1 MSLIKYPYTDLHNIN
16 LDWIIEEVKKC
27 YSPEN
32 PPDMAVLSVNGMT
45 GEVTL
50 YTDPA
55 AVLPEI
61 DGTTWS
67 LGRTAAGTLVGIKFN
82 KTLPLQRMN
91 GTSLFNIY
99 DEGNPPP
106 YPVTSVNGRTG
117 AVSVQEAFFSL
128 TGDTIT
134 FITDSPDHSW
144 SLDRATV
151 DGSISLRLDT
161 TNDTPSAYLEY
172 VSDDE
177 TITRTIKL
185 LTPDDIPSS
194 SGVVSVNGE
203 AGVVTLTGDDISKE
217 EGSAVSVASAI
228 NTLDDDVENIT
239 NKIGNTA
246 MGTQATTVTG
256 AIKEHSTGIS
266 NINTKIGNVGNTS
279 LQSQVDGIN
288 TKVGNVGATSLQTQ
302 VDGINTKLGNVGNT
316 PVQDQINTLNNQITN
331 VTTGQIALNSSKVS
345 SGTLDITTCRKTG
358 KIVNVAARVY
368 GITDGAVSATGV
380 FFNIP
385 EGFRPVATTY
395 GYAYLTIDG
404 GFVPVFAQIGT
415 NGEVQIN
422 YSGSRYVTQAFFCA
436 TYVI

>member
-1 MSLIKYPYTDLHNIN
+1 MSLIKYPYTNLHEIN
-16 LDWIIEEVKKC
+16 LDWLIEEVKKC

-45 GEVTL
+45 GDVTL

-61 DGTTWS
+61 EGTTWS

-91 GTSLFNIY
+91 GNSLFNIY

-117 AVSVQEAFFSL
+117 SVSVQEAFFSL

-161 TNDTPSAYLEY
+161 TNDTPAAYLEY

-194 SGVVSVNGE
+194 AGVVSVNGE
-203 AGVVTLTGDDISKE
+203 AGVVTLTGDDIAQE
-217 EGSAVSVASAI
+217 EGSAVTVASAI
-228 NTLDDDVENIT
+228 NTLGDDVENIT
-239 NKIGNTA
+239 DKIGNTA
-246 MGTQATTVTG
+246 MGTQATTITG
-256 AIKEHSTGIS
+256 AVKEHNTAIT
-266 NINTKIGNVGNTS
+266 NINN
-279 LQSQVDGIN
+279 
-288 TKVGNVGATSLQTQ
+288 
-302 VDGINTKLGNVGNT
+302 KLGNVGNT
-316 PVQDQINTLNNQITN
+316 SVQDQLDILNSNTTPLYKENNGATTAVSPSTWETIAQITLPAGAWLIIGESDFSLN
-331 VTTGQIALNSSKVS
+331 QSGIRVLMITYSATDTANKPENSVLATGRAVLSRCRILRNSTETTVYL
-345 SGTLDITTCRKTG
+345 
-358 KIVNVAARVY
+358 RVY
-368 GITDGAVSATGV
+368 HTSGESINCIGNLRCIRV
-380 FFNIP
+380 N
-385 EGFRPVATTY
+385 TTW
-395 GYAYLTIDG
+395 T
-404 GFVPVFAQIGT
+404 T
-415 NGEVQIN
+415 
-422 YSGSRYVTQAFFCA
+422 
-436 TYVI
+436 

>member
-61 DGTTWS
+61 EGTTWS
-67 LGRTAAGTLVGIKFN
+67 LGRTAAGTMVGIKFN

-91 GTSLFNIY
+91 GNSLFNIY

-117 AVSVQEAFFSL
+117 AVQVQEAFFSL

-151 DGSISLRLDT
+151 DGAISLRLDT

-194 SGVVSVNGE
+194 SGVVSVNGK
-203 AGVVTLTGDDISKE
+203 AGVVTLTGDDLAQE
-217 EGSAVSVASAI
+217 EGSAVTVASAL
-228 NTLDDDVENIT
+228 NTLGDDVENIT
-239 NKIGNTA
+239 DKIGNTA

-256 AIKEHSTGIS
+256 AIKEHNTAIS
-266 NINTKIGNVGNTS
+266 NINTKIANLPNV
-279 LQSQVDGIN
+279 
-288 TKVGNVGATSLQTQ
+288 AY
-302 VDGINTKLGNVGNT
+302 
-316 PVQDQINTLNNQITN
+316 TN
-331 VTTGQIALNSSKVS
+331 VYGANASQFETALTSAIANM
-345 SGTLDITTCRKTG
+345 GND
-358 KIVNVAARVY
+358 NVR
-368 GITDGAVSATGV
+368 IC
-380 FFNIP
+380 P
-385 EGFRPVATTY
+385 C
-395 GYAYLTIDG
+395 YA
-404 GFVPVFAQIGT
+404 
-415 NGEVQIN
+415 N
-422 YSGSRYVTQAFFCA
+422 YSGSITNGGRGIVIFSRASTVYYAFIITTSSVKSGYYA
-436 TYVI
+436 NDAWTWL

>member
-1 MSLIKYPYTDLHNIN
+1 MSLIKYPYTNLHEIN
-16 LDWIIEEVKKC
+16 LDWLIEEVKKC

-45 GEVTL
+45 GDVTL

-61 DGTTWS
+61 EGTTWS

-91 GTSLFNIY
+91 GNSLFNIY

-117 AVSVQEAFFSL
+117 SVSVQEAFFSL

-161 TNDTPSAYLEY
+161 TNNTPAAYLEY

-194 SGVVSVNGE
+194 AGVVSVNGE
-203 AGVVTLTGDDISKE
+203 AGVVTLTGDDIAQE
-217 EGSAVSVASAI
+217 EGSAVTVASAI
-228 NTLDDDVENIT
+228 NTLGDDVENIT
-239 NKIGNTA
+239 DKI
-246 MGTQATTVTG
+246 
-256 AIKEHSTGIS
+256 AIKSHT
-266 NINTKIGNVGNTS
+266 
-279 LQSQVDGIN
+279 
-288 TKVGNVGATSLQTQ
+288 
-302 VDGINTKLGNVGNT
+302 
-316 PVQDQINTLNNQITN
+316 VQN
-331 VTTGQIALNSSKVS
+331 VTTDTNASFNSGLMVADAIIVGVNATVGTGFITVAGVYNGEWVMQVRNFSN
-345 SGTLDITTCRKTG
+345 GTLKT
-358 KIVNVAARVY
+358 
-368 GITDGAVSATGV
+368 SS
-380 FFNIP
+380 NIGNI
-385 EGFRPVATTY
+385 EILYR
-395 GYAYLTIDG
+395 D
-404 GFVPVFAQIGT
+404 
-415 NGEVQIN
+415 
-422 YSGSRYVTQAFFCA
+422 R
-436 TYVI
+436 

>member
-1 MSLIKYPYTDLHNIN
+1 MSLIKYPYTDLHSIN

-45 GEVTL
+45 GDVTL

-55 AVLPEI
+55 AVFPEI
-61 DGTTWS
+61 EGTTWS

-91 GTSLFNIY
+91 GNSLFNIY

-144 SLDRATV
+144 SLDRATL

-177 TITRTIKL
+177 TIHRTIKL

-194 SGVVSVNGE
+194 SGVVSVNGK
-203 AGVVTLTGDDISKE
+203 AGIVTLTGDDIAQE
-217 EGSAVSVASAI
+217 EGSAVTVASAL
-228 NTLDDDVENIT
+228 NTLGDNVENIT
-239 NKIGNTA
+239 DKIGSTS

-256 AIKEHSTGIS
+256 AIREHSTA
-266 NINTKIGNVGNTS
+266 IGNANTN
-279 LQSQVDGIN
+279 ITN
-288 TKVGNVGATSLQTQ
+288 
-302 VDGINTKLGNVGNT
+302 INTKLGNVGST
-316 PVQDQINTLNNQITN
+316 PVQDQIDSLNSNLTSLNTPEDKQITN
-331 VTTGQIALNSSKVS
+331 TASYFAERTAFKARRVGHSVNIYSYVQITTAIP
-345 SGTLDITTCRKTG
+345 SGTEFADTHFPM
-358 KIVNVAARVY
+358 AE
-368 GITDGAVSATGV
+368 GIFLMMGGDGANPRIVRCTAGKLLSDSAIPTGYYYV
-380 FFNIP
+380 V
-385 EGFRPVATTY
+385 GSALAPVIA
-395 GYAYLTIDG
+395 
-404 GFVPVFAQIGT
+404 
-415 NGEVQIN
+415 N
-422 YSGSRYVTQAFFCA
+422 
-436 TYVI
+436 

>member
-1 MSLIKYPYTDLHNIN
+1 MSLIKYPYTNLHEIN
-16 LDWIIEEVKKC
+16 LDWLIEEVKKC

-45 GEVTL
+45 GDVTL

-61 DGTTWS
+61 EGTTWS

-91 GTSLFNIY
+91 GNSLFNIY

-117 AVSVQEAFFSL
+117 SVSVQEAFFSL

-161 TNDTPSAYLEY
+161 TNNTPAAYLEY

-194 SGVVSVNGE
+194 AGVVSVNGE
-203 AGVVTLTGDDISKE
+203 AGVVTLTGDDIAQE
-217 EGSAVSVASAI
+217 EGSAVTVASAI
-228 NTLDDDVENIT
+228 NTLGDDVENIT
-239 NKIGNTA
+239 DKIGNTA
-246 MGTQATTVTG
+246 MGTQATTITG
-256 AIKEHSTGIS
+256 AVKEHNTAIT
-266 NINTKIGNVGNTS
+266 NINN
-279 LQSQVDGIN
+279 
-288 TKVGNVGATSLQTQ
+288 
-302 VDGINTKLGNVGNT
+302 KLGNVGNT
-316 PVQDQINTLNNQITN
+316 SVQDQLDTLNSNKANTACFKSSEAVFAPASVGNQTETVTFPTAFEKVPVVMATWKDTPTVLAHMSFLTIT
-331 VTTGQIALNSSKVS
+331 SVS
-345 SGTLDITTCRKTG
+345 KTG
-358 KIVNVAARVY
+358 FTIATERKNA
-368 GITDGAVSATGV
+368 SAGW
-380 FFNIP
+380 
-385 EGFRPVATTY
+385 R
-395 GYAYLTIDG
+395 
-404 GFVPVFAQIGT
+404 FAWF
-415 NGEVQIN
+415 
-422 YSGSRYVTQAFFCA
+422 AFSPND
-436 TYVI
+436 

>member
-1 MSLIKYPYTDLHNIN
+1 MSLIKYPYTNLHEIN
-16 LDWIIEEVKKC
+16 LDWLIEEVKKC

-45 GEVTL
+45 GDVTL

-61 DGTTWS
+61 EGTTWS

-91 GTSLFNIY
+91 GNSLFNIY

-117 AVSVQEAFFSL
+117 SVSVQEAFFSL

-161 TNDTPSAYLEY
+161 TNDTPAAYLEY

-194 SGVVSVNGE
+194 AGVVSVNGE
-203 AGVVTLTGDDISKE
+203 AGVVTLTGDDIAQE
-217 EGSAVSVASAI
+217 DGSAVTVASAI
-228 NTLDDDVENIT
+228 NTLGDDVENIT
-239 NKIGNTA
+239 DKIGNTA
-246 MGTQATTVTG
+246 MGTQATTITG
-256 AIKEHSTGIS
+256 AVKEHNTAIT
-266 NINTKIGNVGNTS
+266 NINN
-279 LQSQVDGIN
+279 
-288 TKVGNVGATSLQTQ
+288 
-302 VDGINTKLGNVGNT
+302 KLGNVGNT
-316 PVQDQINTLNNQITN
+316 SVQDQLDTLNSNIVSRSSTI
-331 VTTGQIALNSSKVS
+331 VTIPVGTTEGLFDC
-345 SGTLDITTCRKTG
+345 GTLATLFNKTGLDQSYIITTFGYIRSGNTTTMDNEVPILVYNNHMYIK
-358 KIVNVAARVY
+358 VAGTVSN
-368 GITDGAVSATGV
+368 TDISIGV
-380 FFNIP
+380 
-385 EGFRPVATTY
+385 
-395 GYAYLTIDG
+395 
-404 GFVPVFAQIGT
+404 
-415 NGEVQIN
+415 
-422 YSGSRYVTQAFFCA
+422 
-436 TYVI
+436 VIQYKMP

>member
-1 MSLIKYPYTDLHNIN
+1 MSLIKYPYTDLHSIN

-45 GEVTL
+45 GDVTL

-61 DGTTWS
+61 EGTTWS

-91 GTSLFNIY
+91 GNSLFNIY

-144 SLDRATV
+144 SLDRATL

-177 TITRTIKL
+177 TIHRTIKL

-194 SGVVSVNGE
+194 AGVVSVNGM
-203 AGVVTLTGDDISKE
+203 AGVVALDGDDIPKE
-217 EGSAVSVASAI
+217 EGSAVSVASAL
-228 NTLDDDVENIT
+228 NTLGDDVENIT
-239 NKIGNTA
+239 DKIGNTA

-256 AIKEHSTGIS
+256 AVKEHSTAIS
-266 NINTKIGNVGNTS
+266 NINTKM
-279 LQSQVDGIN
+279 
-288 TKVGNVGATSLQTQ
+288 GNVGATPVQNQIDTISSQIART
-302 VDGINTKLGNVGNT
+302 NVG
-316 PVQDQINTLNNQITN
+316 VTLNTTGNQYFTHGATHGNKQNGVYSVGIN
-331 VTTGQIALNSSKVS
+331 VTTKVEVPANTELNIGNVS
-345 SGTLDITTCRKTG
+345 
-358 KIVNVAARVY
+358 VNPSW
-368 GITDGAVSATGV
+368 TATGFV
-380 FFNIP
+380 VVNNTSLL
-385 EGFRPVATTY
+385 V
-395 GYAYLTIDG
+395 G
-404 GFVPVFAQIGT
+404 GAQISASGGIYIRLNDSIPAGRDLIIFAMT
-415 NGEVQIN
+415 N
-422 YSGSRYVTQAFFCA
+422 YY
-436 TYVI
+436 

>member
-1 MSLIKYPYTDLHNIN
+1 MSLIKYPYTNLHEIN
-16 LDWIIEEVKKC
+16 LDWLIEEVKKC

-45 GEVTL
+45 GDVTL

-61 DGTTWS
+61 EDTTWS

-91 GTSLFNIY
+91 GNSLFNIY

-117 AVSVQEAFFSL
+117 SVSVQEAFFSL

-161 TNDTPSAYLEY
+161 TNNTPAAYLEY

-194 SGVVSVNGE
+194 AGVVSVNGE
-203 AGVVTLTGDDISKE
+203 AGVVTLTGDDIAQE
-217 EGSAVSVASAI
+217 EGSAVTVASAI
-228 NTLDDDVENIT
+228 NTLGDDVENIT
-239 NKIGNTA
+239 DKIGNTA
-246 MGTQATTVTG
+246 MGTQATTITG
-256 AIKEHSTGIS
+256 AVKEHNTAIT
-266 NINTKIGNVGNTS
+266 NINN
-279 LQSQVDGIN
+279 
-288 TKVGNVGATSLQTQ
+288 
-302 VDGINTKLGNVGNT
+302 KLGNVGNT
-316 PVQDQINTLNNQITN
+316 SVQDQLDTLNSKLTPVTVAIVPDENIELFTN
-331 VTTGQIALNSSKVS
+331 TSTALEINGCFYVAVTAMAKVDIVNSTLFTLSSSKEV
-345 SGTLDITTCRKTG
+345 RKS
-358 KIVNVAARVY
+358 VV
-368 GITDGAVSATGV
+368 
-380 FFNIP
+380 IP
-385 EGFRPVATTY
+385 MG
-395 GYAYLTIDG
+395 
-404 GFVPVFAQIGT
+404 IGT
-415 NGEVQIN
+415 SQWTNNE
-422 YSGSRYVTQAFFCA
+422 SGYCYASSRSFVGNVPQGKWFHIVAMIPCA
-436 TYVI
+436 

>member
-32 PPDMAVLSVNGMT
+32 PPDDVVLSVNGMT
-45 GEVTL
+45 GDVTL

-194 SGVVSVNGE
+194 SGVVSVNGK
-203 AGVVTLTGDDISKE
+203 AGVVTLTGDDIARE

-239 NKIGNTA
+239 DKIGNTA
-246 MGTQATTVTG
+246 MGTQATTLTG
-256 AIKEHSTGIS
+256 AIKEHNTEIT
-266 NINTKIGNVGNTS
+266 NINTNIGTVGNTPLQDQIDSINTNIGNVGTTS
-279 LQSQVDGIN
+279 LQDQVDSIN
-288 TKVGNVGATSLQTQ
+288 SNIADMQSVEDYTAYGPTYCYLKIKNNVVYIYGTSAGGVTLIGDGAWHTLTTIGPAFRPAYDVYFTGSTAGGKAISFHISTNGNV
-302 VDGINTKLGNVGNT
+302 D
-316 PVQDQINTLNNQITN
+316 
-331 VTTGQIALNSSKVS
+331 
-345 SGTLDITTCRKTG
+345 
-358 KIVNVAARVY
+358 
-368 GITDGAVSATGV
+368 
-380 FFNIP
+380 
-385 EGFRPVATTY
+385 
-395 GYAYLTIDG
+395 
-404 GFVPVFAQIGT
+404 
-415 NGEVQIN
+415 
-422 YSGSRYVTQAFFCA
+422 YVTDAN
-436 TYVI
+436 TSYWNYGGVYII

>member
-1 MSLIKYPYTDLHNIN
+1 MSLIKYPYTNLHEIN
-16 LDWIIEEVKKC
+16 LDWLIEEVKKC

-45 GEVTL
+45 GDVTL

-61 DGTTWS
+61 EGTTWS

-91 GTSLFNIY
+91 GNSLFNIY

-117 AVSVQEAFFSL
+117 SVSVQEAFFSL

-161 TNDTPSAYLEY
+161 TNDTPAAYLEY

-194 SGVVSVNGE
+194 AGVVSVNGE
-203 AGVVTLTGDDISKE
+203 AGVVTLTGDDIAQE
-217 EGSAVSVASAI
+217 EGSAVTVASAI

-239 NKIGNTA
+239 DKIGNTA
-246 MGTQATTVTG
+246 MGTQATTITG
-256 AIKEHSTGIS
+256 AVKEHNTAIT
-266 NINTKIGNVGNTS
+266 NINN
-279 LQSQVDGIN
+279 
-288 TKVGNVGATSLQTQ
+288 
-302 VDGINTKLGNVGNT
+302 KLGNVGNT
-316 PVQDQINTLNNQITN
+316 SVQDQLDTLNSKLGNSKIYRISKT
-331 VTTGQIALNSSKVS
+331 VTIPAGNTTTPGELEVDFSSEIGDSSIWAVMCTLNSSV
-345 SGTLDITTCRKTG
+345 LPY
-358 KIVNVAARVY
+358 VNNA
-368 GITDGAVSATGV
+368 GAVKTWV
-380 FFNIP
+380 K
-385 EGFRPVATTY
+385 
-395 GYAYLTIDG
+395 LL
-404 GFVPVFAQIGT
+404 
-415 NGEVQIN
+415 
-422 YSGSRYVTQAFFCA
+422 SGSPTTKILIYNTDTAWTNYTLYTVLICRA
-436 TYVI
+436 

>member
-1 MSLIKYPYTDLHNIN
+1 MSLIKYPYTDLHQIN
-16 LDWIIEEVKKC
+16 LDWLIEEVKKC

-45 GEVTL
+45 GNVTL

-55 AVLPEI
+55 IRFPET
-61 DGTTWS
+61 DGNTWS

-117 AVSVQEAFFSL
+117 SVNVQEAFFSL

-144 SLDRATV
+144 SLDRGTV

-161 TNDTPSAYLEY
+161 TNNNPSAYLEY
-172 VSDDE
+172 VSNDD

-194 SGVVSVNGE
+194 AGVVSVNGK
-203 AGVVTLTGDDISKE
+203 AGVVTLTGDDIAKE
-217 EGSAVSVASAI
+217 EGSIVTLASAI

-246 MGTQATTVTG
+246 MGTQATTITG
-256 AIKEHSTGIS
+256 AVKEHSTGIS

-279 LQSQVDGIN
+279 LQ
-288 TKVGNVGATSLQTQ
+288 A
-302 VDGINTKLGNVGNT
+302 
-316 PVQDQINTLNNQITN
+316 QINDLSSSTATL
-331 VTTGQIALNSSKVS
+331 VPL
-345 SGTLDITTCRKTG
+345 GT
-358 KIVNVAARVY
+358 
-368 GITDGAVSATGV
+368 SATGSPV
-380 FFNIP
+380 SANIGGGTRAIIIGVSP
-385 EGFRPVATTY
+385 ANNSKLLVGIYATNAGAVTVDDFVS
-395 GYAYLTIDG
+395 GSNMTTTTGTNNVTITNSSSNG
-404 GFVPVFAQIGT
+404 CILFALVFA
-415 NGEVQIN
+415 
-422 YSGSRYVTQAFFCA
+422 GSISV
-436 TYVI
+436 

>member
-1 MSLIKYPYTDLHNIN
+1 MSLIKYPYTNLHEIN
-16 LDWIIEEVKKC
+16 LDWLIEEVKKC

-45 GEVTL
+45 GDVTL

-61 DGTTWS
+61 EGTTWS

-91 GTSLFNIY
+91 GNSLFNIY

-117 AVSVQEAFFSL
+117 SVSVQEAFFSL

-161 TNDTPSAYLEY
+161 TNDTPAAYLEY

-194 SGVVSVNGE
+194 AGVVSVNGE
-203 AGVVTLTGDDISKE
+203 AGVVTLTGDDIAQE
-217 EGSAVSVASAI
+217 EGSAVTVASAI

-239 NKIGNTA
+239 DKIGNTA
-246 MGTQATTVTG
+246 MGTQATTITG
-256 AIKEHSTGIS
+256 AVKEHNTAIT
-266 NINTKIGNVGNTS
+266 NINN
-279 LQSQVDGIN
+279 
-288 TKVGNVGATSLQTQ
+288 
-302 VDGINTKLGNVGNT
+302 KLGNVGNT
-316 PVQDQINTLNNQITN
+316 SVQDQLDTLNSNIAKIGIQTADQTGTVSVPSGVRTKIAEKTLN
-331 VTTGQIALNSSKVS
+331 AGRYVIVRGIDWSQNATGRRTINRSDSSARHNYLTQMAVTGDDTVMQM
-345 SGTLDITTCRKTG
+345 ITTESFD
-358 KIVNVAARVY
+358 
-368 GITDGAVSATGV
+368 TD
-380 FFNIP
+380 
-385 EGFRPVATTY
+385 TTLEIW
-395 GYAYLTIDG
+395 GLQD
-404 GFVPVFAQIGT
+404 
-415 NGEVQIN
+415 
-422 YSGSRYVTQAFFCA
+422 SGSALTAYPYWYIMQ
-436 TYVI
+436 II

>member
-1 MSLIKYPYTDLHNIN
+1 MSLIKYPYTNLHELN
-16 LDWIIEEVKKC
+16 LDWLIEEVKKC

-45 GEVTL
+45 GDVTL

-117 AVSVQEAFFSL
+117 AVQVQEAFFSL

-194 SGVVSVNGE
+194 AGVVSVNGE
-203 AGVVTLTGDDISKE
+203 AGIVTLTGDDIARE

-239 NKIGNTA
+239 GKIGNTA

-256 AIKEHSTGIS
+256 AIKEHSTAIT
-266 NINTKIGNVGNTS
+266 N
-279 LQSQVDGIN
+279 
-288 TKVGNVGATSLQTQ
+288 
-302 VDGINTKLGNVGNT
+302 INTKLGNVGNT
-316 PVQDQINTLNNQITN
+316 PVQTQIDALSSKIAIKSHTVQN
-331 VTTGQIALNSSKVS
+331 VTTDTNASFNSGLMVADAIVVGVNATV
-345 SGTLDITTCRKTG
+345 GTGFIT
-358 KIVNVAARVY
+358 VAGVY
-368 GITDGAVSATGV
+368 
-380 FFNIP
+380 
-385 EGFRPVATTY
+385 
-395 GYAYLTIDG
+395 
-404 GFVPVFAQIGT
+404 
-415 NGEVQIN
+415 NGEWVMQVRN
-422 YSGSRYVTQAFFCA
+422 FANGSLKTNSNIGNIEILYHDR
-436 TYVI
+436 

>member
-1 MSLIKYPYTDLHNIN
+1 MSLIKYPYTDLHSIN

-45 GEVTL
+45 GDVTL

-55 AVLPEI
+55 AVFPEI
-61 DGTTWS
+61 EGTTWS

-91 GTSLFNIY
+91 GNSLFNIY

-144 SLDRATV
+144 SLDRATL

-177 TITRTIKL
+177 TIHRTIKL

-194 SGVVSVNGE
+194 SGVVSVNGK
-203 AGVVTLTGDDISKE
+203 AGIVTLTGDDIAQE
-217 EGSAVSVASAI
+217 EGSAVTVASAL
-228 NTLDDDVENIT
+228 NTLGDNVENIT
-239 NKIGNTA
+239 DKIGSTS

-256 AIKEHSTGIS
+256 AIREHSTA
-266 NINTKIGNVGNTS
+266 IGNANTNI
-279 LQSQVDGIN
+279 IN
-288 TKVGNVGATSLQTQ
+288 
-302 VDGINTKLGNVGNT
+302 INTKLGNVGST
-316 PVQDQINTLNNQITN
+316 PVQDQIDTLNSKIAYYIDTPVTLSNADLINVDLPSLSGRKILSASFIYNSDYYYAIIDDNRQLYVSLRDTN
-331 VTTGQIALNSSKVS
+331 NTISVLQKGGTRTTDRTVTIR
-345 SGTLDITTCRKTG
+345 IH
-358 KIVNVAARVY
+358 Y
-368 GITDGAVSATGV
+368 AVV
-380 FFNIP
+380 
-385 EGFRPVATTY
+385 
-395 GYAYLTIDG
+395 
-404 GFVPVFAQIGT
+404 
-415 NGEVQIN
+415 
-422 YSGSRYVTQAFFCA
+422 
-436 TYVI
+436 

>member
-1 MSLIKYPYTDLHNIN
+1 MSLIKYPYTNLHEIN

-45 GEVTL
+45 GDVTL

-55 AVLPEI
+55 VTFPAIQEQAFTI
-61 DGTTWS
+61 
-67 LGRTAAGTLVGIKFN
+67 GRTAAGTLVGLKFN
-82 KTLPLQRMN
+82 RTLPLQRMN

-151 DGSISLRLDT
+151 DGAISLRLDT

-177 TITRTIKL
+177 TVTRTIKL

-194 SGVVSVNGE
+194 SGVVSVNGMS
-203 AGVVTLTGDDISKE
+203 GVVALDGDDIPKE
-217 EGSAVSVASAI
+217 EGSSISVASAI
-228 NTLDDDVENIT
+228 NGLEDDTETLT
-239 NKIGNTA
+239 SKIGNTA
-246 MGTQATTVTG
+246 MGTTATTVTG
-256 AIKEHSTGIS
+256 AIKEHS
-266 NINTKIGNVGNTS
+266 NKIGNTS
-279 LQSQVDGIN
+279 MGTTATTLTGAIKENNDKITQFVRSKKLTKDAASTSYAITIPANARMFIVVTSSSIARCWAGIIMSYSSG
-288 TKVGNVGATSLQTQ
+288 TTF
-302 VDGINTKLGNVGNT
+302 
-316 PVQDQINTLNNQITN
+316 VQEISKGTDVTISTAPNSVN
-331 VTTGQIALNSSKVS
+331 VTTSTSGGVNAMVFSYDDGIDNVS
-345 SGTLDITTCRKTG
+345 IS
-358 KIVNVAARVY
+358 
-368 GITDGAVSATGV
+368 
-380 FFNIP
+380 
-385 EGFRPVATTY
+385 
-395 GYAYLTIDG
+395 
-404 GFVPVFAQIGT
+404 
-415 NGEVQIN
+415 
-422 YSGSRYVTQAFFCA
+422 
-436 TYVI
+436 

>member
-1 MSLIKYPYTDLHNIN
+1 MSLIKYPYTNLHEIN
-16 LDWIIEEVKKC
+16 LDWLIEEVKKC

-45 GEVTL
+45 GDVTL

-55 AVLPEI
+55 AVFPEI

-67 LGRTAAGTLVGIKFN
+67 LGRTAAGTMVGIKYN
-82 KTLPLQRMN
+82 KNLPLQRIN

-99 DEGNPPP
+99 DAGNPPP

-144 SLDRATV
+144 SIDRATV

-177 TITRTIKL
+177 TISRTIKL

-194 SGVVSVNGE
+194 SGVVSVNGK
-203 AGVVTLTGDDISKE
+203 AGVVTLTGDDITQE
-217 EGSAVSVASAI
+217 EGSAVTVASAL
-228 NTLDDDVENIT
+228 NTLGDDVENIT

-246 MGTQATTVTG
+246 MGTQATTITG
-256 AIKEHSTGIS
+256 AVKEHSTAISSANS
-266 NINTKIGNVGNTS
+266 NIST
-279 LQSQVDGIN
+279 
-288 TKVGNVGATSLQTQ
+288 
-302 VDGINTKLGNVGNT
+302 INTKLGNVGNT
-316 PVQDQINTLNNQITN
+316 SVQDQIDTLNSNLTHRRQPGTYTDSINYGCYGYITSNGERASVCIPLVWDIDVQNATITKFLARIRSVQGTYLGGANNTDITEYITN
-331 VTTGQIALNSSKVS
+331 AIISKAQGLLIIVF
-345 SGTLDITTCRKTG
+345 DKTG
-358 KIVNVAARVY
+358 GW
-368 GITDGAVSATGV
+368 GITNNTPIIGECTMSYTVSDT
-380 FFNIP
+380 
-385 EGFRPVATTY
+385 
-395 GYAYLTIDG
+395 
-404 GFVPVFAQIGT
+404 
-415 NGEVQIN
+415 
-422 YSGSRYVTQAFFCA
+422 
-436 TYVI
+436 

>member
-45 GEVTL
+45 GDVTL

-55 AVLPEI
+55 AVFPEI
-61 DGTTWS
+61 EGTTWS

-194 SGVVSVNGE
+194 AGVVSVNGK
-203 AGVVTLTGDDISKE
+203 AGVVTLTGDDIAQE
-217 EGSAVSVASAI
+217 EGSAVTVASAL
-228 NTLDDDVENIT
+228 NTLGDDVENIT
-239 NKIGNTA
+239 DKIGNTA

-256 AIKEHSTGIS
+256 AIKEHSTAIGTANS
-266 NINTKIGNVGNTS
+266 NITN
-279 LQSQVDGIN
+279 
-288 TKVGNVGATSLQTQ
+288 
-302 VDGINTKLGNVGNT
+302 INTKLGNVGNT
-316 PVQDQINTLNNQITN
+316 PVQDQIDTLN
-331 VTTGQIALNSSKVS
+331 SK
-345 SGTLDITTCRKTG
+345 IQQKT
-358 KIVNVAARVY
+358 Y
-368 GITDGAVSATGV
+368 D
-380 FFNIP
+380 
-385 EGFRPVATTY
+385 E
-395 GYAYLTIDG
+395 
-404 GFVPVFAQIGT
+404 IGT
-415 NGEVQIN
+415 TDSTGNITISTN
-422 YSGSRYVTQAFFCA
+422 SPA
-436 TYVI
+436 TISNLIKVLPVRFGDIYAAWYQCIAAANASFDGIVVHCFKADGTALTNETVRIRLFYQ